1 VWGLPLVSIGL
12 RIVAAARRHP
22 GKITF
27 LILALLA
34 TLIIRLTDSQFAPP
48 VDAAVPQAGPAGEQL
63 AALPPPRP
71 ADRDMSSIDRPSAT
85 ATSDTSPEPG
95 ADGSES
101 DADAEAA
108 STGGANPDTIEEVVE
123 IQRGDTLIEVLVN
136 AGVRPAEAYDA
147 VDALTQYFAP
157 RDLRPGQEIALT
169 LSPAAEMSASGLALV
184 GLSLQPSVERNLQ
197 VTRSLDGGFTALEVD
212 RTLMEKMV
220 SLDGHIDSSLFEA
233 AQQAGMPISIMT
245 QLIRAFSFDVD
256 FQREI
261 QPGDSFEVLYDQYND
276 EDGNFAKTG
285 DLVYASLTLSGTKF
299 EIYRF
304 TPESGIADYFNPR
317 GESVRKALLRTP
329 VDGARITSGFGMRMH
344 PILGYSK
351 MHKGVDFGAP
361 TGTPIFAAGD
371 GVIAKLGR
379 LGGYGNYVQIRHN
392 SEYATA
398 YAHMSRFAKG
408 LHVGSHVHQGD
419 VIGYVGATGRAT
431 GPHLHYEVLLAGKQI
446 NPQSVKLPAGEKLKG
461 VELAA
466 FETTVAETDALRER
480 TRAETRI
487 AEAPIWSPS
496 DCTASPPPEVCN

>member
-1 VWGLPLVSIGL
+1 M
-12 RIVAAARRHP
+12 AAARRHP

-27 LILALLA
+27 LVLALLA

-48 VDAAVPQAGPAGEQL
+48 VDAAVPQAAAPREQV
-63 AALPPPRP
+63 AALPPPRAAVRDMP
-71 ADRDMSSIDRPSAT
+71 SADRLAAT
-85 ATSDTSPEPG
+85 ETSDPAAQSDT
-95 ADGSES
+95 DGLDE
-101 DADAEAA
+101 DAAAEAA
-108 STGGANPDTIEEVVE
+108 QSVEPNAGVIEEVVE
-123 IQRGDTLIEVLVN
+123 IRRGDTLLEVLVN

-147 VDALTQYFAP
+147 VDALTAYFAP

-169 LSPAAEMSASGLALV
+169 LSPPENSQLGASGLALV
-184 GLSLQPSVERNLQ
+184 GLSLQPSVERDLQ
-197 VTRSLDGGFTALEVD
+197 VTRGNDGGFTALQID
-212 RTLMEKMV
+212 RPLLHKTV
-220 SLDGHIDSSLFEA
+220 ALDGHIDSSLFEA
-233 AQQAGMPISIMT
+233 AEQAGMPFSIMT
-245 QLIRAFSFDVD
+245 QLIRAFSYDVD

-261 QPGDSFEVLYDQYND
+261 QPGDSFEVLFEQFND

-285 DLVYASLTLSGTKF
+285 DLVYAALTLSGTKF
-299 EIYRF
+299 QIYRF
-304 TPESGIADYFNPR
+304 MPESGFADFFNPR
-317 GESVRKALLRTP
+317 GESIRKALLRTP
-329 VDGARITSGFGMRMH
+329 VDGARITSGFGMRTH

-371 GVIAKLGR
+371 GVIVKLGR
-379 LGGYGNYVQIRHN
+379 QGSYGNYVQIRHN

-408 LHVGSHVHQGD
+408 LHVGSRVHQGD

-461 VELAA
+461 DELAA
-466 FETTVAETDALRER
+466 FQTTVAETDALFDR

-487 AEAPIWSPS
+487 AQAPIWSPA
-496 DCTASPPPEVCN
+496 DCSAAPRPEACN